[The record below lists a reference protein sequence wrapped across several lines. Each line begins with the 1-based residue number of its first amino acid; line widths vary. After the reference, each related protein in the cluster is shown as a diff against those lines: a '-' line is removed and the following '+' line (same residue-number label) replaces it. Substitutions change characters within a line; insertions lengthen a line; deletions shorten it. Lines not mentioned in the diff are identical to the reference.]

1 MKENLVY
8 DKHSGEMIGFTDIG
22 DINNCLEEFRRDCEE
37 NRQKPQLATHMLVFM
52 VSGIVSKLN
61 YPYAQFPCTSLSADH
76 LYSLVWGCVR
86 HLEGIGFKVLA
97 TTCDGASCNRNFMVT
112 LVSSCTKRIT
122 PTAMNLDPCFFSP
135 MLHILLKQR
144 ETAEPTHLLTAS
156 HVHCG

>member
-1 MKENLVY
+1 MRGCLR
-8 DKHSGEMIGFTDIG
+8 GRCL
-22 DINNCLEEFRRDCEE
+22 NNCLEEFRQDCEE
-37 NRQKPQLATHMLVFM
+37 KPQLATHMLVFM

-86 HLEGIGFKVLA
+86 RLEGILFKVLA
-97 TTCDGASCNRNFMVT
+97 TTCNGASCNRKIFKLHGDIGE
-112 LVSSCTKRIT
+112 LVYKTDNPYSNESR
-122 PTAMNLDPCFFSP
+122 PLFFSP

-144 ETAEPTHLLTAS
+144 EIAGPPHLLTAN